1 MTNAYPLALAAGAL
15 LGLLW
20 LGFAPF
26 ERQAKAD
33 DSIAR
38 IDAGLIAL
46 FAGLLGGRLAYVV
59 THWEYYGGRIIESVW
74 FWQGGLSWA
83 GGALAGLIGVAVYDR
98 LARRPF
104 WPQLDQLAI
113 PAAIVGATS
122 WLGCLV
128 DGCAYGRRA
137 AAGLLTPP
145 APDLLG
151 NLAPR
156 WPTQAIGGV
165 YTLLVLLLLFR
176 LAQLELRPGLLGA
189 LALSLLSAGPLAV
202 SWLRGDPMPVMAGLR
217 LDGVASA
224 ALLALGLSGVVL
236 RNRT

>member
-1 MTNAYPLALAAGAL
+1 MSNAYPLALAAGAL

-20 LGFAPF
+20 LGLSPL
-26 ERQAKAD
+26 ERLTRIE

-38 IDAGLIAL
+38 VDAGLIGL

-59 THWEYYGGRIIESVW
+59 THWEYYGSRLIESVW
-74 FWQGGLSWA
+74 FWEGGLSWA
-83 GGALAGLIGVAVYDR
+83 GAALAGVIGVALHER

-104 WPQLDQLAI
+104 WVEADQLAI
-113 PAAIVGATS
+113 PAAILGTAS
-122 WLGCLV
+122 WLGCLA
-128 DGCAYGRRA
+128 DACAYGRRTLA
-137 AAGLLTPP
+137 SLWTPP

-156 WPTQAIGGV
+156 WPTQAMGAV

-176 LAQLELRPGLLGA
+176 LAQLELRSGLLAA
-189 LALSLLSAGPLAV
+189 LALSLLAAGPLAIA
-202 SWLRGDPMPVMAGLR
+202 LIRGDPMPVIAGLR

-224 ALLALGLSGVVL
+224 ALLALGLGGVVL
-236 RNRT
+236 RIRT